1 LGGVFFPLASL
12 AKQLRSPTMRLFY
25 RLASRKNTLAEID
38 NLSFTRSLISWE
50 RKSGQKWV
58 VNKRRQVCIDFCQH
72 QEEKRKQVF

>member
-38 NLSFTRSLISWE
+38 NLSFTRSLTQPN
-50 RKSGQKWV
+50 KSST
-58 VNKRRQVCIDFCQH
+58 QVRGFIFLVCSA
-72 QEEKRKQVF
+72 KMWL

>member
-38 NLSFTRSLISWE
+38 NLSFTRSLKIAANWQIIDE
-50 RKSGQKWV
+50 R
-58 VNKRRQVCIDFCQH
+58 I
-72 QEEKRKQVF
+72 